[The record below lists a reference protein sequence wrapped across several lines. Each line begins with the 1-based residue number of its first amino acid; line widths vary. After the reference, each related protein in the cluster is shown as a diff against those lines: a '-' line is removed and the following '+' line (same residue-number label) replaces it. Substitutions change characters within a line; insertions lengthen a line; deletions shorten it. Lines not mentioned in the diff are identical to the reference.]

1 MKNLKEGVKLKGSGG
16 MTDIFDDAV
25 KQLFNITDDEY
36 DFICENATDDDL
48 DLFLGGLGGLGNS
61 GSLKGLVT
69 KLLGRPGCPMNLVLR
84 KFLGDLDLSQTLN
97 CLFLD

>member
-48 DLFLGGLGGLGNS
+48 DLFLGGLGGLDRESTFTEKRNA
-61 GSLKGLVT
+61 LEVRNKYL
-69 KLLGRPGCPMNLVLR
+69 
-84 KFLGDLDLSQTLN
+84 TLFN
-97 CLFLD
+97 EL

>member
-16 MTDIFDDAV
+16 ITDIFDDAV

-48 DLFLGGLGGLGNS
+48 DLFLGGLGGLDRESTFTEKRNA
-61 GSLKGLVT
+61 LEVRNKYL
-69 KLLGRPGCPMNLVLR
+69 
-84 KFLGDLDLSQTLN
+84 TLFN
-97 CLFLD
+97 EL